1 MVSVNK
7 KDKKPSSTMTKLE
20 AIELI
25 KRVSESHEINEGV
38 FDKVF
43 VD

>member
-1 MVSVNK
+1 MNK
-7 KDKKPSSTMTKLE
+7 KDKKPSLTMQKSE

-25 KRVSESHEINEGV
+25 KRVSDTHDINEGV
-38 FDKVF
+38 FDKVY